1 MILLSRIKD
10 NWFDKLEQKGFVSRH
25 ACPKD
30 RRVTY
35 DLLTYEGNTLW
46 KKYFQSMN
54 KKFKVLDQLEMETM
68 ILSLK
73 KVGLE

>member
-35 DLLTYEGNTLW
+35 DLLTYEGNTLMEEIFP
-46 KKYFQSMN
+46 KHEQKIN
-54 KKFKVLDQLEMETM
+54 EIFKVLDH
-68 ILSLK
+68 K
-73 KVGLE
+73 R